1 MKFDKSLELYE
12 RAKRSLAGGVNTNSR
27 ISELPWPL
35 YFERGK
41 GALLYDADG
50 NELIDYVLG
59 RGPMIFGHSPDFL
72 LDAVAEAMTTGQIF
86 GGQHPLEFQVAEL
99 VQEMVPCAE
108 LVRFMSSGTEAVQL
122 ALRVARAY
130 TGRAKIVRFDTQF
143 HGWGESIF
151 YGMSEYEGDEL
162 PTAIPQ
168 AKGFA
173 SGTAGDIVP
182 LPINDLDMLTRALDV
197 HHDEVA
203 AILSSP
209 MPHHTVIDPGYFEE
223 PSGASAT
230 SGASCSSS
238 TRSSPAFRVA
248 AGGGQELLGV
258 TPDIATFAKAMANG
272 FPVAMV
278 AGNDEMMG
286 LMEDGTVMHGGT
298 VNTNVMCMAAA
309 DVCLRRLAEED
320 GAVYDRLRS
329 TGHALMD
336 GLREKASKHE
346 ISLDVAGPGPYVDVT
361 FTDEP
366 ELPGLRRT
374 QGRRA
379 ARDLR
384 PLLPWD
390 ARTGRP
396 PHEGR
401 HRGRL
406 MVPVDRPHRRG
417 DREDAGRRGRHVRV
431 DEMTE
436 GDDYEAG
443 QEPGDVRAVE
453 AVARRGAEQLGAE
466 QGARSPLLRERQ
478 GVEAGR
484 RRRQRVHR
492 LHPRPGTRHLRA
504 RARLPA
510 RGGDRRDAPG
520 ADVRRDSTRRRSGYR
535 S

>member
-86 GGQHPLEFQVAEL
+86 GGQHELEFEVAEL
-99 VQEMVPCAE
+99 VQQMVPCAE

-151 YGMSEYEGDEL
+151 YGMSDYEGDEL

-173 SGTAGDIVP
+173 AGTADDIVP
-182 LPINDLDMLTRALDV
+182 LPINDLGIFVRALDK

-223 PSGASAT
+223 VRRICDERGIVLIFDEVVT
-230 SGASCSSS
+230 G
-238 TRSSPAFRVA
+238 FRVA

-258 TPDIATFAKAMANG
+258 TPDLGTFAKAMANG

-309 DVCLRRLAEED
+309 DVCLRKLAEED
-320 GAVYDRLRS
+320 GAVYRQLRS

-336 GLREKASKHE
+336 GLRERASKHE
-346 ISLDVAGPGPYVDVT
+346 ISLDVDGPGPYVDVT
-361 FTDEP
+361 FLDEP
-366 ELPGLRRT
+366 ELPGYDGLKV
-374 QGRRA
+374 
-379 ARDLR
+379 D
-384 PLLPWD
+384 
-390 ARTGRP
+390 
-396 PHEGR
+396 ER
-401 HRGRL
+401 HAIYDRFCLGMLERGVRL
-406 MVPVDRPHRRG
+406 MKG
-417 DREDAGRRGRHVRV
+417 G
-431 DEMTE
+431 TE
-436 GDDYEAG
+436 GGSWFLSTAHTDEVIEKTLD
-443 QEPGDVRAVE
+443 AVD
-453 AVARRGAEQLGAE
+453 
-466 QGARSPLLRERQ
+466 
-478 GVEAGR
+478 
-484 RRRQRVHR
+484 
-492 LHPRPGTRHLRA
+492 GTFA
-504 RARLPA
+504 AM
-510 RGGDRRDAPG
+510 
-520 ADVRRDSTRRRSGYR
+520 T
-535 S
+535 

>member
-86 GGQHPLEFQVAEL
+86 GGQHELEFEVAEL
-99 VQEMVPCAE
+99 VQQMVPCAE

-143 HGWGESIF
+143 HGWGENIF
-151 YGMSEYEGDEL
+151 YGMSDYEGDEL

-173 SGTAGDIVP
+173 SGTADDIVP
-182 LPINDLDMLTRALDV
+182 LPINDLDILVRALDR

-209 MPHHTVIDPGYFEE
+209 MPHHVAIEPGYFEE
-223 PSGASAT
+223 VRRICDERGIVLIFDEVVT
-230 SGASCSSS
+230 G
-238 TRSSPAFRVA
+238 FRVA

-309 DVCLRRLAEED
+309 DVCLRKLAEED
-320 GAVYDRLRS
+320 GAVYDQLRS

-336 GLREKASKHE
+336 GLRERASKHE
-346 ISLDVAGPGPYVDVT
+346 IALEVAGPGPYVDVA
-361 FTDEP
+361 FMDEP
-366 ELPGLRRT
+366 ELPGYDGLKVDERLAIYDRFCL
-374 QGRRA
+374 GM
-379 ARDLR
+379 L
-384 PLLPWD
+384 
-390 ARTGRP
+390 
-396 PHEGR
+396 E
-401 HRGRL
+401 RGVRL
-406 MVPVDRPHRRG
+406 MKGGTVGGSWFMSTAHSDEVIERTL
-417 DREDAGRRGRHVRV
+417 DAA
-431 DEMTE
+431 
-436 GDDYEAG
+436 DDTFASM
-443 QEPGDVRAVE
+443 A
-453 AVARRGAEQLGAE
+453 
-466 QGARSPLLRERQ
+466 
-478 GVEAGR
+478 
-484 RRRQRVHR
+484 
-492 LHPRPGTRHLRA
+492 
-504 RARLPA
+504 
-510 RGGDRRDAPG
+510 
-520 ADVRRDSTRRRSGYR
+520 
-535 S
+535 